1 MPNSLN
7 LAQEL
12 LDIIIDELH
21 TDIPTLKAC
30 ALSSRAMV
38 ASAQI
43 HLFHKVILG
52 PPAAPSGNGIKKL
65 THCQKLLRLL
75 ESSPHLSPLIQ
86 DLRILD
92 DDLLVDSW
100 IFRAGRTLSA
110 LLPLLH
116 LKRISI
122 RCRAA
127 YLDWNRIPRGLR
139 ASLEGVLASP
149 GLLSVQLHGVL
160 YDPPECPL
168 FRIFKD
174 SHTLEHLSF
183 SYMQKLEGE
192 FARAL
197 QLDPPHSSRLVT
209 PSVWAPKIRSL
220 VIDKMNDHHI
230 HLLRALSSSAVD
242 YSRLSQLTFSEFT
255 EAEVNEVLSA
265 VQDRNVV
272 EHLDIWYQYN
282 HSFTVGLPGLQFL
295 GNLRTIQLN
304 LKAMH
309 VPEELAA
316 IVRVCGIN
324 PSLEKIV
331 MQVCAYQAISYSASD
346 WTALAIAA
354 KDTDKLVHIF
364 LNKSIL
370 QSPSVI
376 RDPSKFDGFVRDC
389 LNRAGAALAIPSS
402 GLTITPATS
411 PVRLVNIYDGWFS

>member
-1 MPNSLN
+1 MSPKLSPT

-43 HLFHKVILG
+43 RLFHKVVLG
-52 PPAAPSGNGIKKL
+52 PPAAPSGNGIKKR
-65 THCQKLLRLL
+65 TDCQKLLRLL
-75 ESSPHLSPLIQ
+75 ELSPHLSSLIK
-86 DLRILD
+86 DLCILD
-92 DDLLVDSW
+92 DDPLVESW
-100 IFRAGRTLSA
+100 ILRAGRTLSA

-122 RCRAA
+122 RCRTA
-127 YLDWNRIPRGLR
+127 YLDWNHIPRGLK

-149 GLLSVQLHGVL
+149 SLQSVQLHGVL
-160 YDPPECPL
+160 SDPPECPL
-168 FRIFKD
+168 FHIFKD

-183 SYMQKLEGE
+183 SYIQKLEGE

-197 QLDPPHSSRLVT
+197 QLDPPHSSGLVA
-209 PSVWAPKIRSL
+209 PPVWAPKIRSL

-230 HLLRALSSSAVD
+230 HLLRALLSSAVD

-272 EHLDIWYQYN
+272 EHLGIWYRYS
-282 HSFTVGLPGLQFL
+282 HSFTAGLPSLQYL

-316 IVRVCGIN
+316 IVRVCATN
-324 PSLEKIV
+324 ASLEKIV
-331 MQVCAYQAISYSASD
+331 MQVCVYQAISYPTSD
-346 WTALAIAA
+346 WMALAIAA
-354 KDTDKLVHIF
+354 KNAGKIVQIF
-364 LNKSIL
+364 LGEFFIL
-370 QSPSVI
+370 QD
-376 RDPSKFDGFVRDC
+376 RSKFDGFARDC
-389 LNRAGAALAIPSS
+389 LDNAEAALAIPSS
-402 GLTITPATS
+402 GLTITAATS
-411 PVRLVNIYDGWFS
+411 HVHLVDMYDGWFN